1 MQLDS
6 SVVKP
11 DQIRSLIH
19 TFRDGLPEYFAARG
33 EASKTLIFAKT
44 HSHADLKRTMPW
56 QKCLGTA

>member
-6 SVVKP
+6 SVVEP

-44 HSHADLKRTMPW
+44 HSHADLKRTMDP
-56 QKCLGTA
+56 